1 MTLNE
6 AVHEWVN
13 SFNAIPQ
20 RMIEKLMEYDT
31 DDTWEEITKPTVGS
45 RVFTDDSEG
54 KIVGMDGDNFIVETD
69 DDEKVTLPAG
79 ELWLNFDSS
88 LPRWGTMWS
97 FDNMCD
103 KYWVEKE
110 ENGGLQ
116 ALSDC
121 GFRVFRS
128 EEYGI
133 FFGLDGAGYNFYQAH
148 WIPLYEARGMHWHDE
163 ETEGEL

>member
-45 RVFTDDSEG
+45 RVYTDCDEG
-54 KIVGMDGDNFIVETD
+54 EVIDMDGDDYIVETD
-69 DDEKVTLPAG
+69 DGEKVTVSEDEITLA
-79 ELWLNFDSS
+79 FDSS
-88 LPRWGTMWS
+88 LPMWGTMWS
-97 FDNMCD
+97 FDDMCD
-103 KYWVEKE
+103 DYWVEE
-110 ENGGLQ
+110 QDGLQ
-116 ALSDC
+116 KLSDC
-121 GFRVFRS
+121 GFRVYRS

-133 FFGLDGAGYNFYQAH
+133 FFGIDGAGYDFYQAH
-148 WIPLYEARGMHWHDE
+148 WIPLYEARGLHWHDE
-163 ETEGEL
+163 ETEG